1 MSSKPAPTSVYDFE
15 ALSIEGKTAS
25 LATQRGK
32 VLLIVNTASACGF
45 TPQFGGLETLWKTYR
60 DQGLVVLG
68 FPSNE
73 FGSQDP
79 GSNDQIASFCEMNYG
94 VSFPMME
101 KVEVN
106 GAQAHPLFKWLTK
119 EAPGL
124 LGSTG
129 IKWNFTKFL
138 VGKDGKVIRRYAPT
152 DKPESI
158 TKDIEAALAA

>member
-1 MSSKPAPTSVYDFE
+1 MASNSAPSSVYDFE

-60 DQGLVVLG
+60 DRGLVVLG

-73 FGSQDP
+73 FGKQDP
-79 GSNDQIASFCEMNYG
+79 GSNDEIASFCEMNYG

-124 LGSTG
+124 LGSSG

-138 VGKDGKVIRRYAPT
+138 VGRDGKVLKRYAPT

-158 TKDIEAALAA
+158 TKDIEAALAE